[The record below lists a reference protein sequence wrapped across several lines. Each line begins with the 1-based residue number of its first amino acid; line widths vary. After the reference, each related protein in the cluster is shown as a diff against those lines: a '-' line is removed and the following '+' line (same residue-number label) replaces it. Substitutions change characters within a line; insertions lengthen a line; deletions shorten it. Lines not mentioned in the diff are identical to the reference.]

1 MNLWHKLNQAALLA
15 QDAGNEVAGSGTGD
29 SVASMLGRSL
39 MLAIVFSVLGI
50 VVLAVSFIVLTK
62 FLPFSIR
69 KEIEEDQNTALA
81 LLLSSIVI
89 GISLIV
95 AASIIG

>member
-1 MNLWHKLNQAALLA
+1 MNLWNKFNSAMLIA
-15 QDAGNEVAGSGTGD
+15 QDASNEAGD
-29 SVASMLGRSL
+29 SVVSLLGRSL
-39 MLAIVFSVLGI
+39 MLAVVFSVLGI

-95 AASIIG
+95 AASIVG